1 MFIKLLKLSVI
12 AILIANANVYAL
24 DPNSMFKDG
33 KRAFD
38 LANWEESREIL
49 TRFMETWPQHEKCSE
64 ALYFYTLASAKTI
77 DSRTEEYRAELG
89 KELSSAIASLSNDLP
104 DKDISEAQAALKIA
118 QNTNKPENWNDLEK
132 LNPVELKHYLSRN
145 WHPEAA
151 DYPFET
157 IEWANKWLEKNSNI
171 DSELKSDIALIKLSA
186 LWQIIRSPL
195 IKESSEEKLKA
206 IECFPIEP
214 AFGRALN
221 EAFRKGNPDQK
232 RKAAIFGY
240 HFDYFCANRLDTHKS
255 IKSPWFRYLK
265 SRGISPQ
272 DTWSPR

>member
-1 MFIKLLKLSVI
+1 MFSKFLKLSVI
-12 AILIANANVYAL
+12 AILIASSNVYAL
-24 DPNSMFKDG
+24 DPDSMLEDG

-49 TRFMETWPQHEKCSE
+49 NRFMETWPQHEKSSE
-64 ALYFYTLASAKTI
+64 ALYFYTLASARTI

-89 KELSSAIASLSNDLP
+89 KNLSAAIASLSNDLP
-104 DKDISEAQAALKIA
+104 DKDISEARAALKIA
-118 QNTNKPENWNDLEK
+118 QSTNKPETWKELEN

-145 WHPEAA
+145 WHPEAV
-151 DYPFET
+151 DFPFET
-157 IEWANKWLEKNSNI
+157 IEWANKWLEKNNNI

-195 IKESSEEKLKA
+195 IKESSQEKLKNL
-206 IECFPIEP
+206 ECFPLEP

-240 HFDYFCANRLDTHKS
+240 HFDYFCANRLDTKKS

>member
-1 MFIKLLKLSVI
+1 MFSKFLKLSVI
-12 AILIANANVYAL
+12 AILIASSNVYAL
-24 DPNSMFKDG
+24 DPDNMLEDG

-49 TRFMETWPQHEKCSE
+49 NRFMETWPQHEKCSE
-64 ALYFYTLASAKTI
+64 ALYFYTLASARTI
-77 DSRTEEYRAELG
+77 DSRTEVYRAELG
-89 KELSSAIASLSNDLP
+89 KELSVAIASLSNDLP

-118 QNTNKPENWNDLEK
+118 QSTNKPEIWKELEN

-151 DYPFET
+151 DFPFET
-157 IEWANKWLEKNSNI
+157 IDWANKWLEKNNNI

-195 IKESSEEKLKA
+195 IKENSQEKLKNL
-206 IECFPIEP
+206 ECFPLEP
-214 AFGRALN
+214 AFGRVLN
-221 EAFRKGNPDQK
+221 EAFRRGNPAQK
-232 RKAAIFGY
+232 RKAAVFGY
-240 HFDYFCANRLDTHKS
+240 HFDYFCANRLDTNKS

>member
-24 DPNSMFKDG
+24 DPNSMFEDG

-104 DKDISEAQAALKIA
+104 DKDISEAQAALKI
-118 QNTNKPENWNDLEK
+118 
-132 LNPVELKHYLSRN
+132 
-145 WHPEAA
+145 
-151 DYPFET
+151 F
-157 IEWANKWLEKNSNI
+157 
-171 DSELKSDIALIKLSA
+171 
-186 LWQIIRSPL
+186 
-195 IKESSEEKLKA
+195 
-206 IECFPIEP
+206 F
-214 AFGRALN
+214 
-221 EAFRKGNPDQK
+221 
-232 RKAAIFGY
+232 
-240 HFDYFCANRLDTHKS
+240 
-255 IKSPWFRYLK
+255 
-265 SRGISPQ
+265 
-272 DTWSPR
+272 